1 MFLFNKYSSLFC
13 YGLLICVAHILWFNL
28 VPLMTLVQTKYQVS
42 ESLAL
47 LSIAVFPIFY
57 VLLSLH
63 AGKIIDKYKYTN
75 VVIVSA
81 LLMSCFALLRFYAIN
96 FWALMAMQCAI
107 AICQPYLING
117 ISKFV
122 ADWFSKKHVAL
133 ITSILSMNMFLGMA
147 IGAAVTPIAVIQLGF
162 EETMLLM
169 GVLSMISTVLFI
181 LFANSNTDRN
191 SINANHVSFFDYI
204 NLAKQQKIRP
214 LLYFAF
220 LSLGAF
226 NALTTWMESIYL
238 EYGLNLEEAGMLTG
252 LLIIGG
258 ILGSPILSALSDR
271 LENRR
276 LILVFCSLLAALLIY
291 PLCQSLPLS
300 TLMFIAVATGF
311 IFLPGLPILLA
322 EAENQ
327 VSIEQSGII
336 ASFILW
342 VGNLG
347 AFVMIALTSVIS
359 TQASSWQAAVFLM
372 MCALLLAS
380 ILVFKPK
387 AATNAAAISSS

>member
-1 MFLFNKYSSLFC
+1 
-13 YGLLICVAHILWFNL
+13 
-28 VPLMTLVQTKYQVS
+28 MTLVQTHYQVD

-75 VVIVSA
+75 VIIISA
-81 LLMSCFALLRFYAIN
+81 ILMSAFALLRFYAIN
-96 FWALMAMQCAI
+96 FWLLLAIQCAI

-122 ADWFSKKHVAL
+122 ADWFSEKHVAL
-133 ITSILSMNMFLGMA
+133 VTSVLTMNMFLGMA
-147 IGAAVTPIAVIQLGF
+147 IGAAITPLAVGHLGF
-162 EETMLLM
+162 DKTLLLM
-169 GVLSMISTVLFI
+169 GLISTVCTVLFI
-181 LFANSNTDRN
+181 LFANTNKQNTHEDN
-191 SINANHVSFFDYI
+191 QQVSFSDYKR
-204 NLAKQQKIRP
+204 LAKTPSIKP

-238 EYGLNLEEAGMLTG
+238 EYGLTLEEAGMLTG
-252 LLIIGG
+252 VLIIGG
-258 ILGSPILSALSDR
+258 IFGSPILSALSDKTN
-271 LENRR
+271 NRT
-276 LILVFCSLLAALLIY
+276 LFLVGCTFIAALLIY
-291 PLCQSLPLS
+291 PLCQSLPIN
-300 TLMFIAVATGF
+300 TLLLIAFITGF

-322 EAENQ
+322 QAESK
-327 VSIEQSGII
+327 VDIGQSGIV

-347 AFVMIALTSVIS
+347 AFIMIALTSF
-359 TQASSWQAAVFLM
+359 ASSLTSNWQTSVVLM
-372 MCALLLAS
+372 MCTLLLAC
-380 ILVFKPK
+380 ILVYRPQPK
-387 AATNAAAISSS
+387 LDAAISSPQ

>member
-1 MFLFNKYSSLFC
+1 
-13 YGLLICVAHILWFNL
+13 
-28 VPLMTLVQTKYQVS
+28 
-42 ESLAL
+42 
-47 LSIAVFPIFY
+47 
-57 VLLSLH
+57 
-63 AGKIIDKYKYTN
+63 
-75 VVIVSA
+75 
-81 LLMSCFALLRFYAIN
+81 
-96 FWALMAMQCAI
+96 
-107 AICQPYLING
+107 
-117 ISKFV
+117 
-122 ADWFSKKHVAL
+122 
-133 ITSILSMNMFLGMA
+133 
-147 IGAAVTPIAVIQLGF
+147 
-162 EETMLLM
+162 
-169 GVLSMISTVLFI
+169 
-181 LFANSNTDRN
+181 
-191 SINANHVSFFDYI
+191 
-204 NLAKQQKIRP
+204 
-214 LLYFAF
+214 
-220 LSLGAF
+220 
-226 NALTTWMESIYL
+226 MESIYL